1 MQVRFSPH
9 QRRTLATASTG
20 ARLAAIFGGR
30 MEGASTTEEIAFGIA
45 RPIRDLVLVRPLEM
59 GPFRITRLGVR
70 VADEG
75 SVATIADTDAPPAD
89 PDEVVVVGKGKHHRD
104 KITIGADL
112 LAACSSIVFDK
123 PARLIRLRCR

>member
-1 MQVRFSPH
+1 
-9 QRRTLATASTG
+9 
-20 ARLAAIFGGR
+20 

-45 RPIRDLVLVRPLEM
+45 RPVRDLVLARPLEM

-75 SVATIADTDAPPAD
+75 SVATIADAEAPPAD

-112 LAACSSIVFDK
+112 LAACSSILFDK